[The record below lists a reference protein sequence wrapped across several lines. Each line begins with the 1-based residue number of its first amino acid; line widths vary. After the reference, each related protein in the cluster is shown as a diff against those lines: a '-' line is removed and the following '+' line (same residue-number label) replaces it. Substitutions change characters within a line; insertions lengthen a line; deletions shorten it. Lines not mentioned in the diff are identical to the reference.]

1 MSLSDPASGVTLTPV
16 RRQYLKIKHA
26 YPDALVLFRLGDFY
40 ETFDDDAR
48 LAARELEITLTSRNM
63 GKGLKI
69 PMAGVPAHSL
79 EPYLARLIK
88 KGHKVAICEQLTDPA
103 TSRGL
108 VERDVVRVVTPG
120 TVLESALLDQ
130 NSNNYLAAV
139 VEDGPAVGLAYVDIS
154 TGEFAATQL
163 PSERLLPELERIA
176 PAEIL
181 VPAADSLP
189 SWVGE
194 ENRAATM
201 GAATMGAATMGAATM
216 GAAVMGAAA
225 MGASVKGAA
234 VMGAASVESKTGG
247 DQRGPGSNDF
257 SFTPY
262 PLTQLNPATFD
273 LDLARAVL
281 LAQYEIRSLE
291 SFGCENLPLAVRAA
305 GAVVDYLGQTYK
317 TVKPRLAALS
327 VYSSGDYMVLDP
339 QTRRN
344 LELFQA
350 GRWENRKLSLLS
362 ALDLTRTPMGGRLLR
377 RWMGQPLLQLEELE
391 RRLDAVE
398 HFFKDAFRRG
408 DARTALTNVAD
419 LERVL
424 SRVQSGTV
432 APRELIALKTGITAS
447 ARLAATLEG
456 EGADQVD
463 WLFRQLS
470 PVPEAAA
477 LIEES
482 IAPDPAGSLGEG
494 NIIREG
500 FSPEL
505 DELKIASRDAR
516 GFIAGLEAR
525 ERERTGIRNLRVG
538 YNQVFG
544 YYIEISKANLGQVP
558 DDYTRRQTLANGER
572 YIVPE
577 LKEYES
583 LVLNARERIQEM
595 ERSLFRQVCS
605 QIGNYAESIGRLAAG
620 IAALDVFSALAE
632 VAAVHGYV
640 RPRLNLDNAVS
651 IKDGR
656 HPVVEQTLGSG
667 AYVPN
672 DVQLSN
678 EDARIVV
685 LTGPNMAGK
694 STYIRQ
700 AAIIVLMAQIGSFVP
715 AAEATIGLVDR
726 IFTRVGLQDDLT
738 TGQSTFMVEMVE
750 TAAILNQATPRSLVI
765 LDEIGRGTSTYDGLS
780 IARSVIEHLHNDP
793 RLGCKTLFA
802 THYHELTE
810 LAHTLP
816 GVRNFSVAVV
826 EEEGR
831 VVFLH
836 RIVAGGADRS
846 YGVHVAQLAGL
857 PRAVVNRAW
866 EVLEELERPGSNRKS
881 PAKRSSKS
889 ESEARQMHL
898 FQPDQSLTDA
908 VMKLDI
914 PNLTPLEAINKLYE
928 LQEKARNPE
937 DRLS

>member
-48 LAARELEITLTSRNM
+48 LASRELEITLTSRNM

-163 PSERLLPELERIA
+163 PSVRLMPELERIA

-194 ENRAATM
+194 ENRAA
-201 GAATMGAATMGAATM
+201 AM
-216 GAAVMGAAA
+216 GAAVMGAAN
-225 MGASVKGAA
+225 MGAS

-247 DQRGPGSNDF
+247 DKGGPGSNGF
-257 SFTPY
+257 PFTHY

-273 LDLARAVL
+273 LDLARAAL

-305 GAVVDYLGQTYK
+305 GAIVDYLGQTYK

-327 VYSSGDYMVLDP
+327 VYSSGAYMVLDP

-362 ALDLTRTPMGGRLLR
+362 ALDLSRTPMGGRLLR

-432 APRELIALKTGITAS
+432 APRELIALKTGINAS

-456 EGADQVD
+456 EGADQVA

-470 PVPEAAA
+470 PVPEVAA

-544 YYIEISKANLGQVP
+544 YYIEVSKSNLGQVP

-640 RPRLNLDNAVS
+640 RPRLNLDSAIS

-656 HPVVEQTLGSG
+656 HPVVEQTLGPG

-678 EDARIVV
+678 EEARIVV

-780 IARSVIEHLHNDP
+780 IARSVIEHLHNHP

-810 LAHTLP
+810 LAHILP

-836 RIVAGGADRS
+836 RIAAGGADRS

-889 ESEARQMHL
+889 ESAARQIPL
-898 FQPDQSLTDA
+898 FQPDQPLTDA
-908 VMKLDI
+908 VMNLDI